1 MSVVRLGPGD
11 EGRFNDLIRLFER
24 EFREPNQPGDL
35 SSLLP
40 NSMFIALVALE
51 EGNIRGGLTAYLLPS
66 YEKPVPLTFLYDLA
80 VDSAHHRRGWGAR
93 LLEALKQIAPGEV
106 FVAAHERDLPAIDFY
121 RACGGT
127 EERVVHF
134 TFCGAKK

>member
-1 MSVVRLGPGD
+1 MSIVRLGPGD

-35 SSLLP
+35 SSLLS
-40 NSMFIALVALE
+40 NAAFIALVALE
-51 EGNIRGGLTAYLLPS
+51 EGSIRGGLTAYLLPS

-80 VDSAHHRRGWGAR
+80 VDSSYHRRGWGAR
-93 LLEALKQIAPGEV
+93 ILEALQQIAPGEV
-106 FVAAHERDLPAIDFY
+106 FVAAHERDLGAIDFY
-121 RACGGT
+121 RSCGGT

-134 TFCGAKK
+134 TFCEAKK